1 MQQLEQKGWAGVCPN
16 TTECNIDNV
25 DVTFGSSTGRRRRSV
40 VQEVIEIGKRSTVE
54 IRVSF
59 HVKTDWQN
67 STPSTE
73 TFLEMEAV
81 QKKIVDVI
89 KVSAAD
95 GDLDVD
101 GLSLD
106 LNSFSS
112 FVSEPNCPDGTT
124 IRWESFTCGKAIV
137 SKCFEMNFKL
147 IEG

>member
-1 MQQLEQKGWAGVCPN
+1 MQQLEQNGWTGVCPN
-16 TTECNIDNV
+16 TTECNVDNV
-25 DVTFGSSTGRRRRSV
+25 DVTFWTSTGRRRRSFAH
-40 VQEVIEIGKRSTVE
+40 EDIEIEKRSTIE

-67 STPSTE
+67 CTPSTE

-81 QKKIVDVI
+81 QKRIVDVI

-106 LNSFSS
+106 LDSFTSN
-112 FVSEPNCPDGTT
+112 VSEPNCPDGTT
-124 IRWESFTCGKAIV
+124 VKWGSLTCGKAIF
-137 SKCFEMNFKL
+137 SKCFEIYFKL